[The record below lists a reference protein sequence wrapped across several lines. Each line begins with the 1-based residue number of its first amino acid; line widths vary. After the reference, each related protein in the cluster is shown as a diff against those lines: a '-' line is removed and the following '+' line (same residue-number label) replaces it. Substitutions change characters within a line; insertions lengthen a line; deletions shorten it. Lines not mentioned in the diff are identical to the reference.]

1 LDLDEIVKN
10 LENIA
15 RKIRLQIVE
24 MAYLAGPD
32 RRGHPGPALS
42 IADLVVAL
50 FFHVMRID
58 PKNPMWPERDRF
70 ILSKGHA
77 SMVLYSAL
85 AEKGYFDKDIL
96 KTFRHVDSI
105 LQGHPDMR
113 KTPGVDMTTGSLGHG
128 LAAGVGM
135 AIAGKIDNRDYHVFV
150 ILGDGETQ
158 EGLVWEAAMAAPH
171 YKLDHLVAII
181 DYNGWQSC
189 ARVEETICLNPIVEK
204 WSSFGWNV
212 IEINGHSMRQIISAL
227 NLAVLHRGS
236 PTVIIAHTIK
246 GKGVSYMEN
255 DNSWHQKAPT
265 LEQLEIARQELM
277 LSGEV

>member
-1 LDLDEIVKN
+1 MNSDELIKS

-24 MAYLAGPD
+24 MAYEAGPD

-42 IADLVVAL
+42 IADIVTAL

-58 PKNPMWPERDRF
+58 PKNPQLPERDRF

-85 AEKGYFDKDIL
+85 AERGYFEKDIL

-113 KTPGVDMTTGSLGHG
+113 KTPGVDMTTGSLGNG

-135 AIAGKIDNRDYHVFV
+135 TLAGSIDHRNYHVFV

-158 EGLVWEAAMAAPH
+158 EGIVWEAAMAASH
-171 YKLDHLVAII
+171 YNLDHLVAII

-212 IEINGHSMRQIISAL
+212 LEIDGHSMQQIISAL
-227 NLAVLHRGS
+227 NLAVLHRGN

-277 LSGEV
+277 LSKEV